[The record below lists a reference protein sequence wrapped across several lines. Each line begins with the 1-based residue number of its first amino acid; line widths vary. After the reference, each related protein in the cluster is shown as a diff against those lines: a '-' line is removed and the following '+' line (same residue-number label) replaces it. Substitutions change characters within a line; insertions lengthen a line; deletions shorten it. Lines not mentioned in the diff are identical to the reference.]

1 MGICESKEKSNKID
15 EMYQKK
21 IKYEGKIETIQHY
34 FDRYKDHIITND
46 VPNKKESFEEF
57 KKIFTELNIIHE
69 MIIFKLY
76 YTDDEIAKFVTNNQK
91 RIELSKKSLAEL
103 EKEFDVVDNKFRTSV
118 DNALKIEKNINK
130 L

>member
-1 MGICESKEKSNKID
+1 
-15 EMYQKK
+15 
-21 IKYEGKIETIQHY
+21 
-34 FDRYKDHIITND
+34 
-46 VPNKKESFEEF
+46 
-57 KKIFTELNIIHE
+57 